1 MVRIDLEGT
10 ELATRPF
17 APVHW
22 AAGSGDWYYM
32 HVGDSAF
39 IVACSPL
46 SLSWCLTEFRFWAQR
61 RGEETSRICRG

>member
-17 APVHW
+17 TPLRRD
-22 AAGSGDWYYM
+22 AGSGDWYQM
-32 HVGDSAF
+32 HVSKAAF

-46 SLSWCLTEFRFWAQR
+46 NLSWCLTEFRFWAQR
-61 RGEETSRICRG
+61 RG